1 MKKLVIC
8 QGLPASGKSTYAK
21 ELVSKEKFKRINRDE
36 LRAMLDCSVWSKA
49 NEKIVSDARDQILK
63 NSLENGFNVVVDD
76 TNLVES
82 TVKHLVEIAR
92 EVGDVEV
99 ITEPFNTSIEE
110 CLARNSKREGIARV
124 PDSVIIGM
132 SKLIKGKLLSRTSV
146 KLPARFKTSSVTT
159 QNESL
164 PKAIICDLDGTLA
177 LIGDRSPYDAS
188 QCDVKDKPNTSVIEC
203 VIAMYLSGYKIIYMS
218 GRDEKYRE
226 QSVRFI
232 EKYVTYWNDVST
244 FENHGTHA
252 DKSDFVKVP
261 YELFMRS
268 LNDKRKDSVVKR
280 ELFETHVAGKYN
292 IQFVLDDRNQVV
304 EVWRQMGLTC
314 FQVAEGNF

>member
-21 ELVSKEKFKRINRDE
+21 ELVTKEKFKRINRDE

-49 NEKIVSDARDQILK
+49 NEKIVSDARDQMMK
-63 NSLENGFNVVVDD
+63 NSLENGFNVIIDD

-82 TVKHLVEIAR
+82 TVKHLIEIAR

-99 ITEPFNTSIEE
+99 IVEPFNVSVEE

-124 PDSVIIGM
+124 PDSVILGM
-132 SKLIKGKLLSRTSV
+132 SKLIKEKQLSRTSI
-146 KLPARFKTSSVTT
+146 KFPALFKISNLI
-159 QNESL
+159 QDESL

-188 QCDVKDKPNTSVIEC
+188 QCDVKDKPNTPVIEC
-203 VIAMYLSGYKIIYMS
+203 VKAMFMEGYKIIFMS

-226 QSVRFI
+226 QSKRFI
-232 EKYVTYWNDVST
+232 EKHLQYFFDSQ
-244 FENHGTHA
+244 
-252 DKSDFVKVP
+252 KCIP

-268 LNDKRKDSVVKR
+268 LDDKRKDSIVKR

-292 IQFVLDDRNQVV
+292 VQFVLDDRNCVV
-304 EVWRQMGLTC
+304 ATWRQMGLTC
-314 FQVAEGNF
+314 FQVAEGAF

>member
-1 MKKLVIC
+1 MQKLIIC

-21 ELVSKEKFKRINRDE
+21 ELVSKERFKRINRDE
-36 LRAMLDCSVWSKA
+36 LRVMLDCSVWSKA
-49 NEKIVSDARDQILK
+49 NEKIVSDARDQMMK
-63 NSLENGFNVVVDD
+63 NSLQNGFNVVIDD

-99 ITEPFNTSIEE
+99 TIEPFNVSTEE
-110 CLARNSKREGIARV
+110 CLERNSKREGIARV
-124 PDSVIIGM
+124 PDSVILGM
-132 SKLIKGKLLSRTSV
+132 SKLIKGKLSR
-146 KLPARFKTSSVTT
+146 KIIELPARLKMFDLK

-188 QCDVKDKPNTSVIEC
+188 QCDTKDKPNTPVIEC
-203 VIAMYLSGYKIIYMS
+203 VKAMFLAGYKIIYMS

-226 QSVRFI
+226 QSKRFI
-232 EKYVTYWNDVST
+232 EKHLQYFFDTQ
-244 FENHGTHA
+244 
-252 DKSDFVKVP
+252 KCIP
-261 YELFMRS
+261 YELFMRP
-268 LNDKRKDSVVKR
+268 LNDKRKDSIVKR

-292 IQFVLDDRNQVV
+292 VQFVLDDRNQVV
-304 EVWRQMGLTC
+304 EVWRQIGLAC